1 LTVEGR
7 AAHVLSA
14 GNDVEATSATIGIGM
29 ELSREEVLKGLAEV
43 GYVAEP
49 QLAMAITLMR
59 RLYRSLLLEGE
70 AGVGKAEL
78 GKALAAMLGRPL
90 IRLQFYEGL
99 GRRSLQILARRSEL
113 GTVRFSVSASGR
125 RADLS

>member
-7 AAHVLSA
+7 TAHVLSA

-59 RLYRSLLLEGE
+59 RL
-70 AGVGKAEL
+70 
-78 GKALAAMLGRPL
+78 
-90 IRLQFYEGL
+90 
-99 GRRSLQILARRSEL
+99 
-113 GTVRFSVSASGR
+113 
-125 RADLS
+125 